1 MAKCP
6 NCGFGLKPWHFRAEC
21 PSCKVNIPN
30 FDWVNRLEEDSI
42 VAEAAHLKLKRNIT
56 NLKYAFVGTK
66 LRMVRLPVSFLPL
79 FSFLLPFFGAE
90 FRLPFFEGSKSYSL
104 ITLTME
110 VAGFD
115 FSAISGFLSSPI
127 TGRATAMFL
136 GSIVLVYLAFLSL
149 FVSLFFL
156 LRNYKNLKS
165 KGLFFTNL
173 FGTLCLVG
181 SGLLSNA
188 FSSMTA
194 AGTMTAFA
202 GTVRFGLW
210 VSAGLFLAS
219 SVINLMVAKSKAALP
234 EPEDKDAQEELIRKA
249 KEIDRARHHTRKHG
263 PTKEKEA

>member
-1 MAKCP
+1 
-6 NCGFGLKPWHFRAEC
+6 
-21 PSCKVNIPN
+21 
-30 FDWVNRLEEDSI
+30 
-42 VAEAAHLKLKRNIT
+42 
-56 NLKYAFVGTK
+56 
-66 LRMVRLPVSFLPL
+66 
-79 FSFLLPFFGAE
+79 
-90 FRLPFFEGSKSYSL
+90 
-104 ITLTME
+104 
-110 VAGFD
+110 
-115 FSAISGFLSSPI
+115 
-127 TGRATAMFL
+127 MFL

-234 EPEDKDAQEELIRKA
+234 EPRIR
-249 KEIDRARHHTRKHG
+249 TRKRN
-263 PTKEKEA
+263 